1 MPGKLLENA
10 IPHFLR
16 FFIFEAIKRLFP
28 DVIVHCQFHQP
39 KISWFIPF
47 SKSVQSLPMEII
59 YGFRTVFDFA
69 DRSFAIGADP
79 VFRSNCVPVEIIR
92 SLQWEVNRL
101 VGQSRIGWS
110 HPGHI
115 HACSD

>member
-1 MPGKLLENA
+1 MESCVANSISLKYPGSF
-10 IPHFLR
+10 PLR
-16 FFIFEAIKRLFP
+16 KVCKVYPWE
-28 DVIVHCQFHQP
+28 
-39 KISWFIPF
+39 
-47 SKSVQSLPMEII
+47 SV
-59 YGFRTVFDFA
+59 YGFRTDFDFT